1 VDSAEARRRWAERTG
16 AYSPAYYAHHGPN
29 ATSETIRER
38 LASLDCDAAI
48 LELGCSSGR
57 HLAHLHDHGYENLH
71 GIEINPDALD
81 VITETSPELAAA
93 GTFHVDAIQDAITRF
108 DDGRFDAVF
117 SVETLQHVHP
127 DDAWVFDEIHRIT
140 DDRLLTAENEGEAAD
155 RRGTAT
161 DAMNEVDGVPLYYRD
176 WRAVFTDRGFAEI
189 GSEPVKRG
197 TLRVFRP
204 VRD

>member
-1 VDSAEARRRWAERTG
+1 MDSTEVRRRWAERSG

-29 ATSETIRER
+29 ATSEAIRER
-38 LASLDCDAAI
+38 LEPIGREASI

-57 HLAHLHDHGYENLH
+57 HLAHLHDHGYEDLH
-71 GIEINPDALD
+71 GIEINPEALD
-81 VITETSPELAAA
+81 VMAEAHPELATQ
-93 GTFHVDAIQDAITRF
+93 GTFHVDAIQDVVTEF

-117 SVETLQHVHP
+117 SVETLQHLHP
-127 DDAWVFDEIHRIT
+127 DDEWVFDELRRIT
-140 DDRLLTAENEGEAAD
+140 DNRLITAENETGVAD
-155 RRGTAT
+155 RENTDT
-161 DAMNEVDGVPLYYRD
+161 DAMNNVDGVPLYYRNWKD
-176 WRAVFTDRGFAEI
+176 VFTNHGFTEI